1 MLRSRLSLC
10 ISAAL
15 AALLT
20 VPQTVFAAPYA
31 CGDDIRIFNTGV
43 DASLARITTL
53 GTPDPRWKVANKPV
67 DDVTTLGVIAAWDTP
82 VTARLGPPN
91 GWTWADVPTAA
102 WLARNTEMS
111 AAKYTYYKLD
121 VDLAAS
127 VNPATFQVHTTTHA
141 ADQVVAVF
149 LNGQLLPGSQ
159 LADSWAGGV
168 HVSVPSTFTIA
179 NQWRTGANELVVQ
192 VFNNSATVNPASA
205 RKWGGFALEASTASC
220 TTRPAATTVAPVP
233 ATHPL
238 ALVIGGLL
246 VAGIGMR
253 VARRQAG

>member
-1 MLRSRLSLC
+1 
-10 ISAAL
+10 
-15 AALLT
+15 
-20 VPQTVFAAPYA
+20 
-31 CGDDIRIFNTGV
+31 
-43 DASLARITTL
+43 
-53 GTPDPRWKVANKPV
+53 
-67 DDVTTLGVIAAWDTP
+67 
-82 VTARLGPPN
+82 
-91 GWTWADVPTAA
+91 
-102 WLARNTEMS
+102 MS

-127 VNPATFQVHTTTHA
+127 VNPATFQVHTTMHA
-141 ADQVVAVF
+141 DDQVVAVF

-220 TTRPAATTVAPVP
+220 TTRPGSYHCGACASHSSAGTGDWRLACGWHWHACRAPPGWLNTTP
-233 ATHPL
+233 
-238 ALVIGGLL
+238 
-246 VAGIGMR
+246 
-253 VARRQAG
+253 

>member
-82 VTARLGPPN
+82 VTARLGPP
-91 GWTWADVPTAA
+91 
-102 WLARNTEMS
+102 
-111 AAKYTYYKLD
+111 KYLD
-121 VDLAAS
+121 L
-127 VNPATFQVHTTTHA
+127 
-141 ADQVVAVF
+141 
-149 LNGQLLPGSQ
+149 G
-159 LADSWAGGV
+159 
-168 HVSVPSTFTIA
+168 
-179 NQWRTGANELVVQ
+179 
-192 VFNNSATVNPASA
+192 
-205 RKWGGFALEASTASC
+205 
-220 TTRPAATTVAPVP
+220 
-233 ATHPL
+233 
-238 ALVIGGLL
+238 
-246 VAGIGMR
+246 
-253 VARRQAG
+253 